1 MKVILLQDVPKIGR
15 RYEVKDLSPGYVRN
29 FLFPKNL
36 AVLATPENLNK
47 VRSEKEQSTATQDR
61 MAALFRQQCRHM
73 KEEGIHFS
81 RKANNEG
88 HLFAGIRAEDIV
100 LAVRASY
107 GLTIKK
113 EEITLASPLKE
124 IGEHLVPISC
134 QNEKATLRVA
144 ITRE

>member
-1 MKVILLQDVPKIGR
+1 MKVILLHDVPKVGR

-47 VRSEKEQSTATQDR
+47 IRSEKEKSTATQDR
-61 MAALFRQQCRHM
+61 TAALFREQCHHM
-73 KEEGIHFS
+73 REEGIHFS

-100 LAVRASY
+100 DAIRADY

-113 EEITLASPLKE
+113 EEVVLASPLKE
-124 IGEHLVPISC
+124 VGEHVVPISC